1 MTRQEVLEH
10 IQRTRIIAIIRGE
23 MHGKELEIAEALVEG
38 GISALE
44 ISIVSPSYDA
54 AIRKLALHLGDR
66 IAIGAGTVL
75 TVEELRRVADCGASF
90 IVSPNIDRPVIELT
104 RNLGLASFPGAY
116 TPTEIVLADRY
127 GADAVKVF
135 PAVSLGPLYI
145 RALQGPL
152 PGIRLIPTGGIHV
165 QSLAEYQ
172 AAGAWAVGIGSEL
185 VGCQELD
192 HFDPQQ
198 LTDKARN
205 FVHAGG
211 AEIHV

>member
-10 IQRTRIIAIIRGE
+10 IQRTRVIAIVRGE

-38 GISALE
+38 GIAALE
-44 ISIVSPSYDA
+44 ISIVTPGSDA
-54 AIRKLALHLGDR
+54 AIRKLASRLGDR

-90 IVSPNIDRPVIELT
+90 VVSPNIDPPVIELT
-104 RNLGLASFPGAY
+104 RNLELASFPGAY

-135 PAVSLGPLYI
+135 PAVSLGAPYI

-152 PGIRLIPTGGIHV
+152 PGIRLIPTGGIHL
-165 QSLAEYQ
+165 QNLAEYQ

-185 VGCQELD
+185 VGYQELN
-192 HFDPQQ
+192 HFNPQQ
-198 LTDKARN
+198 LTEKARN

-211 AEIHV
+211 AQIHV